1 MWHFKSQQ
9 HCLKDLGSSQQSKF
23 SRAGI
28 SVKFLAW
35 RNVHHKS
42 FLTLW
47 CFKLLARKM
56 MSGSSL
62 QTLSF
67 STPHLSPLWLFPG
80 KYWVCT
86 FFYWNL
92 LIYSRSSSSD
102 TLCKASDPN
111 MKAKSEKKEK
121 SLVKLSPSLFW
132 CLITEKKNP
141 NKQTKAL
148 FFLFLVWCTW
158 CFCELRNFRAAENLS
173 LAYWIEFFWLLISEL
188 LWLFAENFWRAGT
201 GFDSICQQFLFN
213 YRERG
218 EGRSWEILGDTGSP
232 KSAWQEKNKEKQ
244 DLVSLAW
251 S

>member
-1 MWHFKSQQ
+1 MSTTNPFWLCGVSNSWQGKWCQGVH
-9 HCLKDLGSSQQSKF
+9 SKHYPF
-23 SRAGI
+23 
-28 SVKFLAW
+28 
-35 RNVHHKS
+35 
-42 FLTLW
+42 
-47 CFKLLARKM
+47 
-56 MSGSSL
+56 
-62 QTLSF
+62 
-67 STPHLSPLWLFPG
+67 PHLICPPCDFSLANLGCAP
-80 KYWVCT
+80 
-86 FFYWNL
+86 FFTEISWF
-92 LIYSRSSSSD
+92 
-102 TLCKASDPN
+102 TADPPAQIPCVRQVTQIWRQ
-111 MKAKSEKKEK
+111 KVKKKEK

-132 CLITEKKNP
+132 CLITEKKTP

-148 FFLFLVWCTW
+148 FFLFLVWCKW

-218 EGRSWEILGDTGSP
+218 EGRSWEILGDTDSP
-232 KSAWQEKNKEKQ
+232 KSAWQEKNKGKQ